1 MELRPIGDKII
12 IRKVE
17 TEQKTKG
24 GLLLPETVKEAP
36 QYSEV
41 IAIGP
46 EILADEK
53 KKDQIK
59 VGDKV
64 VFTKYA
70 GTEIEIDDEKLTI
83 CKLSDLLAV
92 AE

>member
-12 IRKVE
+12 IRKIEV
-17 TEQKTKG
+17 EQKTKG
-24 GLLLPETVKEAP
+24 GLLLPDAAKEAP
-36 QYSEV
+36 QYAEV
-41 IAIGP
+41 LAIGP
-46 EILADEK
+46 EILSDDK
-53 KKDQIK
+53 KKDQVK

-70 GTEIEIDDEKLTI
+70 GTEIEVNNEKLTI

>member
-36 QYSEV
+36 QYAEV